1 MFNPQKLSAFPNI
14 PRPAAL
20 SLALSGLLVLT
31 GCGAAHSSNPQ
42 STPSEPSTAVSGKT
56 SGESSDAPA
65 SGGSTEMPADKASN
79 PKEQSTRGSSS
90 KPSKKSKSSE
100 LSKPSEPPENSDIW
114 PAGTYLTG
122 TDLPA
127 GTYLIEQDTG
137 MFPGKVLLTSD
148 DSGSLSSVLDD
159 IGFYNRLYLTIHEGE
174 YVQFEG
180 TARSAD
186 AAPPYKKSSGSESYP
201 SGMYLVGKDLDPG
214 VYEISSSR
222 AGTTGSYSISADA
235 RGNMSS
241 FYQRSTISEPV
252 LQVLE
257 DGQYITLNGA
267 VMRPQV

>member
-31 GCGAAHSSNPQ
+31 GCGAAQSSGPQ
-42 STPSEPSTAVSGKT
+42 STPSAPSTAVSVKT
-56 SGESSDAPA
+56 SDESSDGP
-65 SGGSTEMPADKASN
+65 SSSGSTETPAGKASN
-79 PKEQSTRGSSS
+79 PEEQSTRDSSS
-90 KPSKKSKSSE
+90 NPSKTSIPSE
-100 LSKPSEPPENSDIW
+100 SSEPPENSDIW

-180 TARSAD
+180 TARPAD
-186 AAPPYKKSSGSESYP
+186 TAPPYKKSSETETYP
-201 SGMYLVGKDLDPG
+201 SGMYLVGKDLEPG

-222 AGTTGSYSISADA
+222 TGTAGSYSISADA

-241 FYQRSTISEPV
+241 FNQRSTISEPV

-257 DGQYITLNGA
+257 DGQYITLNGV

>member
-31 GCGAAHSSNPQ
+31 SCGAAQSSGPQ
-42 STPSEPSTAVSGKT
+42 STPSAPSTAVSGKT
-56 SGESSDAPA
+56 SDESSDSP
-65 SGGSTEMPADKASN
+65 SSSGSTETPAGKASN
-79 PKEQSTRGSSS
+79 PEEQSTRDSSS
-90 KPSKKSKSSE
+90 NPSKTSIPSESSE
-100 LSKPSEPPENSDIW
+100 TPENSDIW

-159 IGFYNRLYLTIHEGE
+159 IGFYNRLYLTIREGDIE
-174 YVQFEG
+174 TE
-180 TARSAD
+180 T
-186 AAPPYKKSSGSESYP
+186 YP
-201 SGMYLVGKDLDPG
+201 SGMYLVGKDLEPG

-222 AGTTGSYSISADA
+222 TGTAGSYSISADA

-241 FYQRSTISEPV
+241 FYQRTTISEPV
-252 LQVLE
+252 MQVLE

-267 VMRPQV
+267 VIHP

>member
-1 MFNPQKLSAFPNI
+1 MFKPQKLSAFPNI

-31 GCGAAHSSNPQ
+31 GCGAAQSSGPQ
-42 STPSEPSTAVSGKT
+42 STPSAPSTAVSGKT
-56 SGESSDAPA
+56 SDESSDGPS
-65 SGGSTEMPADKASN
+65 SGGSTETPAGKASN
-79 PKEQSTRGSSS
+79 PEEQSTRDSSS
-90 KPSKKSKSSE
+90 NPSKTSIPSE
-100 LSKPSEPPENSDIW
+100 SSEPPENSDIW

-159 IGFYNRLYLTIHEGE
+159 IGFYNRLYLTIREGE

-180 TARSAD
+180 TACPAD
-186 AAPPYKKSSGSESYP
+186 AAPPYIADDDTYP
-201 SGMYLVGKDLDPG
+201 SGMYLVGKDLEPG

-222 AGTTGSYSISADA
+222 TGTAGSYSISADA

-241 FYQRSTISEPV
+241 FYQRTTISEPV
-252 LQVLE
+252 MQVLE
-257 DGQYITLNGA
+257 DGQYITLNGT
-267 VMRPQV
+267 VIHP

>member
-1 MFNPQKLSAFPNI
+1 MNPASASTTKSSSGTNTNSEEHLSPI
-14 PRPAAL
+14 
-20 SLALSGLLVLT
+20 S
-31 GCGAAHSSNPQ
+31 
-42 STPSEPSTAVSGKT
+42 PSETY
-56 SGESSDAPA
+56 
-65 SGGSTEMPADKASN
+65 
-79 PKEQSTRGSSS
+79 
-90 KPSKKSKSSE
+90 
-100 LSKPSEPPENSDIW
+100 
-114 PAGTYLTG
+114 PAGTYLAG
-122 TDLPA
+122 SDLPA
-127 GTYLIEQDTG
+127 GTYLFEQDTG

-180 TARSAD
+180 TARPAD
-186 AAPPYKKSSGSESYP
+186 TAPPYKKSSETETYP
-201 SGMYLVGKDLDPG
+201 SGMYLVGKDLEPG
-214 VYEISSSR
+214 VYEISSS

>member
-1 MFNPQKLSAFPNI
+1 MFKIKILSAFPVVSGL
-14 PRPAAL
+14 PAL
-20 SLALSGLLVLT
+20 SLALSGLLILT
-31 GCGAAHSSNPQ
+31 GCGVAQNSGPQ
-42 STPSEPSTAVSGKT
+42 STPSVPSTAVSGKR
-56 SGESSDAPA
+56 SDESSDGPSS
-65 SGGSTEMPADKASN
+65 SGLTEMPADASSH
-79 PKEQSTRGSSS
+79 PEEQSTLGSSS
-90 KPSKKSKSSE
+90 KPSRSSKT
-100 LSKPSEPPENSDIW
+100 SKPSEPPESSNIW

-159 IGFYNRLYLTIHEGE
+159 IGFYNRLYLTIREGE

-180 TARSAD
+180 TAQPAD
-186 AAPPYKKSSGSESYP
+186 TAPPYKKSSETETYP
-201 SGMYLVGKDLDPG
+201 SGMYLVGKDLEPG

-222 AGTTGSYSISADA
+222 AGTAGSYSISTDA

-241 FYQRSTISEPV
+241 FYQRSTISETV
-252 LQVLE
+252 MQVLE

>member
-31 GCGAAHSSNPQ
+31 GCGAAQSSRPQ
-42 STPSEPSTAVSGKT
+42 STPSAPSTAVSGKT
-56 SGESSDAPA
+56 SDESSDSP
-65 SGGSTEMPADKASN
+65 SSSGSTETPAGKASN
-79 PKEQSTRGSSS
+79 PEEQSTRDSSS
-90 KPSKKSKSSE
+90 NPSKTSIPSESSE
-100 LSKPSEPPENSDIW
+100 TPENSDIW

-180 TARSAD
+180 TAPAKQKPIPQACIWSAKIWNLVSMRSA
-186 AAPPYKKSSGSESYP
+186 AAVQARPAPI
-201 SGMYLVGKDLDPG
+201 L
-214 VYEISSSR
+214 SR
-222 AGTTGSYSISADA
+222 QMPEGT
-235 RGNMSS
+235 
-241 FYQRSTISEPV
+241 
-252 LQVLE
+252 
-257 DGQYITLNGA
+257 
-267 VMRPQV
+267 

>member
-31 GCGAAHSSNPQ
+31 GCGAAQSSGPQ
-42 STPSEPSTAVSGKT
+42 STPSASSTAVSGT
-56 SGESSDAPA
+56 
-65 SGGSTEMPADKASN
+65 DKASN
-79 PKEQSTRGSSS
+79 PEEQSTRGSSS
-90 KPSKKSKSSE
+90 KPSKTSKSSD

-159 IGFYNRLYLTIHEGE
+159 IGFYNRLYLTIREGE

-180 TARSAD
+180 TAQPAD
-186 AAPPYKKSSGSESYP
+186 TAPPYKKSSETETYP
-201 SGMYLVGKDLDPG
+201 SGMYLVGKDLEPG

-222 AGTTGSYSISADA
+222 TGTAGSYSISADA

-241 FYQRSTISEPV
+241 FYQRTTISEPV
-252 LQVLE
+252 MQVLE

-267 VMRPQV
+267 VIHP

>member
-1 MFNPQKLSAFPNI
+1 MLKPQKLSAFSGI
-14 PRPAAL
+14 PRPIAI
-20 SLALSGLLVLT
+20 SLAVSGLLVLT
-31 GCGAAHSSNPQ
+31 GCGAAHGNSPQ
-42 STPSEPSTAVSGKT
+42 STPSAPSTAVSGKT

-79 PKEQSTRGSSS
+79 PEEQSTRGSSS
-90 KPSKKSKSSE
+90 KPSKKSKSSD

-114 PAGTYLTG
+114 PAGTG

-159 IGFYNRLYLTIHEGE
+159 IGFYNRLYLTIREGE

-180 TARSAD
+180 TAQPAD
-186 AAPPYKKSSGSESYP
+186 TAPPYKKSSETETYP
-201 SGMYLVGKDLDPG
+201 SGMYLVGKDLEPG

-222 AGTTGSYSISADA
+222 TGTAGSYSVSADA

-241 FYQRSTISEPV
+241 FYQRTTISEPV
-252 LQVLE
+252 MQVLE
-257 DGQYITLNGA
+257 DGQYITLNGT
-267 VMRPQV
+267 VIHP

>member
-31 GCGAAHSSNPQ
+31 GCGAAQSSGPQ
-42 STPSEPSTAVSGKT
+42 STPSASSTAVSGKT
-56 SGESSDAPA
+56 SGESSDAPS
-65 SGGSTEMPADKASN
+65 SGESTEMPADKASN
-79 PKEQSTRGSSS
+79 QEEQSTRGSSS
-90 KPSKKSKSSE
+90 KPSKKSESSE
-100 LSKPSEPPENSDIW
+100 LCKPSEPPENSDIW
-114 PAGTYLTG
+114 PAGTYLAG
-122 TDLPA
+122 SDLPA

-180 TARSAD
+180 TARPAD
-186 AAPPYKKSSGSESYP
+186 TAPPYKKSSETETYP
-201 SGMYLVGKDLDPG
+201 SGMYLVGKDLEPG
-214 VYEISSSR
+214 VYEISSS